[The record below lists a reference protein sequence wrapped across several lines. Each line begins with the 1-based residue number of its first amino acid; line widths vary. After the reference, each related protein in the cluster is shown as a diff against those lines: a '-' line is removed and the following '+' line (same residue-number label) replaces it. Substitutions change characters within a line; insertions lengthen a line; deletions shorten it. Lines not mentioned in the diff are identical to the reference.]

1 MSIFLELF
9 HNLTDPAWIMQH
21 GGLYIVL
28 FIVFA
33 ETGLFAGFF
42 LPGDSLLFI
51 TGIIISNTVPAI
63 GTPVLSL
70 IYWVALI
77 SVAGIA
83 GNHLGYWF
91 GKKSGPM
98 LLKRKDSWLFKKKYI
113 IKASEFYERKG
124 AGAIVLARFLPIVR
138 TFAPIVA
145 GMVNMDIKKFTAYNI
160 LGSICWVGSIVS
172 AGFLLGANVWVKE
185 NLEVIIVGIV
195 AITTLPVLVNLMS
208 RKKIQNKNVPNN

>member
-51 TGIIISNTVPAI
+51 TGIIISNSVPAI

-70 IYWVALI
+70 LYWVTLI
-77 SVAGIA
+77 SIAGIA

-185 NLEVIIVGIV
+185 NLELIIVGIV
-195 AITTLPVLVNLMS
+195 AITTLPVLVNL
-208 RKKIQNKNVPNN
+208 IAQKNTK